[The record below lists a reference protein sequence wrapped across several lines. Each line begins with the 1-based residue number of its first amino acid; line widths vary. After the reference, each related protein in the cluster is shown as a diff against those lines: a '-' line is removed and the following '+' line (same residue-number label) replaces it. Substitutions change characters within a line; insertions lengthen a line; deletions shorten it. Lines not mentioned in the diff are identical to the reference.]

1 MSDYI
6 YTLAELN
13 ELIKPI
19 IKKYKAEQAILFGSY
34 ARQDATPGSDIDL
47 YVIGGSTFDPTDIFC
62 IADELYKKAGKNVD
76 VYEKREIRTG
86 SPLYNAILQEGVP
99 IV

>member
-6 YTLAELN
+6 YSLAELS

-19 IKKYKAEQAILFGSY
+19 LKKYKAEQAFLFGSY
-34 ARQDATPGSDIDL
+34 ARQEATPGSDIDL
-47 YVIGGSTFDPTDIFC
+47 YVIGGNAFDPTDIFC

-76 VYEKREIRTG
+76 VYEKQEIKAG
-86 SPLYNAILQEGVP
+86 SPLHKTILQERVL